1 MRKFTIFFTI
11 AYLFSIP
18 TSTITVDQSNS
29 SPTSF
34 SKHIRKKAQ
43 EWVDLC
49 ITPMNHELK
58 QLMCNMLCITCTI
71 LDSNISITKACAV
84 HIADIQESDKDIRKS
99 SEQLQHDI
107 QYLLSSYIASTEKK
121 LKRYA
126 EKNIDQKAFAQALEE
141 KIHELIFSISLIYY
155 EAIHSHMRSNNLGQ
169 YLTYMFNED
178 GIIPEDKRT
187 NPLPEPAIV
196 QEQFKQLM
204 RSLKTDS

>member
-11 AYLFSIP
+11 AYLFVIP
-18 TSTITVDQSNS
+18 TSTITV
-29 SPTSF
+29 PSF
-34 SKHIRKKAQ
+34 SEHIRKKAQ

-49 ITPMNHELK
+49 IAPMNHELK
-58 QLMCNMLCITCTI
+58 QLMCNMLCITCSI

-84 HIADIQESDKDIRKS
+84 HIADIQESDEGIRKS

-107 QYLLSSYIASTEKK
+107 QYLLSSYIASIEKK
-121 LKRYA
+121 LKRYT

-141 KIHELIFSISLIYY
+141 KIHEMIFSISLIYY
-155 EAIHSHMRSNNLGQ
+155 EAIHSHMRSNNLDQ

-178 GIIPEDKRT
+178 GIISEDNRI

-204 RSLKTDS
+204 RSLKANS